1 MLFSPKI
8 SLVLGTLGRTEQLQ
22 FFIEKVSVQSY
33 ANFEIIIVDQNI
45 DDRVDKLLIDYIP
58 RLAITHLRAQPG
70 LSKAR
75 NLGLKSCSGDIIA
88 FPDDDCWYPPDLLAS
103 VVKWLD
109 SDFDGVTG
117 RQLDAEGLDSG
128 PIYDHVDGP
137 VTLYNVWSRGISSSI
152 FLKKQVVTA
161 VGNFDETLGVG
172 AGTDYGSGEETDYLI
187 RVVKNAFQL
196 YYQPNLIVRHPASEQ
211 IITPQMLARTF
222 SYGAG
227 MGRVL
232 RKHQY
237 PLWFKARALARP
249 LLGAA
254 VALAK
259 LNILKARLHW
269 TRCLGRRYG
278 LSAH

>member
-22 FFIEKVSVQSY
+22 FFLEKVSVQSY

-109 SDFDGVTG
+109 SG
-117 RQLDAEGLDSG
+117 R
-128 PIYDHVDGP
+128 
-137 VTLYNVWSRGISSSI
+137 
-152 FLKKQVVTA
+152 
-161 VGNFDETLGVG
+161 
-172 AGTDYGSGEETDYLI
+172 
-187 RVVKNAFQL
+187 
-196 YYQPNLIVRHPASEQ
+196 
-211 IITPQMLARTF
+211 
-222 SYGAG
+222 
-227 MGRVL
+227 
-232 RKHQY
+232 
-237 PLWFKARALARP
+237 
-249 LLGAA
+249 
-254 VALAK
+254 
-259 LNILKARLHW
+259 
-269 TRCLGRRYG
+269 
-278 LSAH
+278 